1 MLTENCRRGLG
12 YYRVPKPMVTE
23 LNGDRI
29 AYADKM
35 PNTGIYRYKIAPCI
49 VNYIFQPIPSEEI
62 METVPGTMTGWL
74 TSVGE
79 STIG

>member
-1 MLTENCRRGLG
+1 MTNLKSFDMLTENCRRGLG

-35 PNTGIYRYKIAPCI
+35 PNTGIYR
-49 VNYIFQPIPSEEI
+49 
-62 METVPGTMTGWL
+62 
-74 TSVGE
+74 
-79 STIG
+79 

>member
-1 MLTENCRRGLG
+1 MLTKCQTLASIG
-12 YYRVPKPMVTE
+12 K
-23 LNGDRI
+23 
-29 AYADKM
+29 
-35 PNTGIYRYKIAPCI
+35 KIAPCI
-49 VNYIFQPIPSEEI
+49 VDYIFQPIPSEEI